1 MTTIRH
7 IRADAESARLAERVQ
22 LLNEMMRIAGSG
34 HEMADVF
41 DRVGEQIR
49 RIVEFDRLVLLVQ
62 PEGADY
68 AELYAGAGAAP
79 PDVERPRMP
88 LEGTPWG
95 DAMRT
100 GRPLVHDAGEDNVY
114 PFMRDLARGSDYRCV
129 MHLPLSS
136 KGRAFGTLNFG
147 SHRPGFYGERE
158 VHLAQE
164 IADHL
169 AVVVEHTMLH
179 DEATQA
185 ARDKAVLEERNRL
198 AREIHDTLAQSLTGI
213 VIQLESAEDEL
224 GTGSDHLRAAIR
236 AAGQQARESLEEARR
251 SVWDLQPAALESGGL
266 AAALRRE
273 AARFQDAGIDVSV
286 DVRGTAPGRI
296 DRHCEQTLLRI
307 AQETLN
313 NVQQHAQASRV
324 TIVLDYGPTD
334 IRLQISDDG
343 VGFDPD
349 APPGLLEAGGRG
361 FGLTSMQERAR
372 LVDGQISI
380 RSAPGVGTE
389 IVAVVPAL
397 PAAEEP
403 PSLTQTSVTAN
414 VAADPADR
422 IHVLIVDDHEVVR
435 RGIRHMLEQANGID
449 VVGEAP
455 DGEAAVEQVRKLS
468 PDVILLDVQM
478 PRLDGVAT
486 LRRLRELGLETRTI
500 LLSVFAK
507 DEQIFEGLRAGARG
521 YLVKDAGRDDLTQAI
536 RTVHGGGSLI
546 PPVIAVRLVARLDAA
561 ATSQLT
567 KRERD
572 GLELLTSGARNK
584 EIAAQLSLSAGTV
597 KWHIA
602 NLYQKLDVTT
612 RTEAVHVARERG
624 FLDA

>member
-1 MTTIRH
+1 M
-7 IRADAESARLAERVQ
+7 
-22 LLNEMMRIAGSG
+22 
-34 HEMADVF
+34 
-41 DRVGEQIR
+41 
-49 RIVEFDRLVLLVQ
+49 
-62 PEGADY
+62 
-68 AELYAGAGAAP
+68 
-79 PDVERPRMP
+79 
-88 LEGTPWG
+88 
-95 DAMRT
+95 
-100 GRPLVHDAGEDNVY
+100 
-114 PFMRDLARGSDYRCV
+114 
-129 MHLPLSS
+129 
-136 KGRAFGTLNFG
+136 
-147 SHRPGFYGERE
+147 
-158 VHLAQE
+158 
-164 IADHL
+164 
-169 AVVVEHTMLH
+169 
-179 DEATQA
+179 
-185 ARDKAVLEERNRL
+185 
-198 AREIHDTLAQSLTGI
+198 
-213 VIQLESAEDEL
+213 
-224 GTGSDHLRAAIR
+224 
-236 AAGQQARESLEEARR
+236 
-251 SVWDLQPAALESGGL
+251 
-266 AAALRRE
+266 
-273 AARFQDAGIDVSV
+273 
-286 DVRGTAPGRI
+286 
-296 DRHCEQTLLRI
+296 
-307 AQETLN
+307 
-313 NVQQHAQASRV
+313 

-361 FGLTSMQERAR
+361 FDLTSMQERAR

-546 PPVIAVRLVARLDAA
+546 PPVIADRLVARLDAA

-572 GLELLTSGARNK
+572 VLELLTSGARNK